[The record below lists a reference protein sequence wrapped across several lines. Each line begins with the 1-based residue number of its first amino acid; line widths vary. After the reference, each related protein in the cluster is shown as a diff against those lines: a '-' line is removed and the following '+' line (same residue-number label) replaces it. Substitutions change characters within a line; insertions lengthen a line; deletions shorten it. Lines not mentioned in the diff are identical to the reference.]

1 MRTRYHRT
9 ICALAIASGVAMV
22 HGQAPAPRV
31 RTVMQSLAAAFRQ
44 IEGAAASGD
53 ASQLAS
59 AAASVA
65 QMAAAVD
72 EWRPAEVGDSA
83 RTFDLQAKALATLG
97 SELHKASAK
106 QLASRMPSVVED
118 TRQLCVSCHARFRE
132 SRPVQPFPARRNTVY
147 GEVTVQRVNGGARDD
162 RANVVVFLEG
172 AGLDGRAVS
181 STATR
186 VSQRHAR
193 FAPDVVP
200 LVKGSSV
207 HFPNDDTV
215 FHNVFSMSAARPF
228 DLGIYGA
235 GQSHT
240 VTFPRTGLV
249 RVYCNLHP
257 DMVMNVLV
265 LTNGYFGVTD
275 ATGAYA
281 IANVPDGDYRLR
293 TWHRFGGE
301 TEQRVV
307 LAGGVAQRHGLEVVE
322 SRRTLDHLNKFGM
335 PYSGKY

>member
-9 ICALAIASGVAMV
+9 ICALAIASGVAVV
-22 HGQAPAPRV
+22 HGQAPPPRV
-31 RTVMQSLAAAFRQ
+31 RAVMQSFAAAFRQ
-44 IEGAAASGD
+44 MELAATSGD
-53 ASQLAS
+53 VSQVSS

-65 QMAAAVD
+65 QLAAAVD
-72 EWRPAEVGDSA
+72 EWRPAVMGERV
-83 RTFDLQAKALATLG
+83 RMFDLHAKALATIG
-97 SELHKASAK
+97 AELHQASAK
-106 QLASRMPSVVED
+106 QLASRLPSVVED
-118 TRQLCVSCHARFRE
+118 TRQVCVSCHAQFRE

-147 GEVTVQRVNGGARDD
+147 GEVAVQRVNGSARDD

-172 AGLDGRAVS
+172 TGLDGRALS

-200 LVKGSSV
+200 LVKGASV

-215 FHNVFSMSAARPF
+215 FHNVFSLSAARSF
-228 DLGIYGA
+228 DLGVYGA
-235 GQSHT
+235 GQTHA
-240 VTFPRTGLV
+240 VAFPRTGLV

-265 LTNGYFGVTD
+265 LTNGYFDLTD

-307 LAGGVAQRHGLEVVE
+307 LAGGIAQRFPLKVVE
-322 SRRTLDHLNKFGM
+322 SRRTLDHPNKFGM